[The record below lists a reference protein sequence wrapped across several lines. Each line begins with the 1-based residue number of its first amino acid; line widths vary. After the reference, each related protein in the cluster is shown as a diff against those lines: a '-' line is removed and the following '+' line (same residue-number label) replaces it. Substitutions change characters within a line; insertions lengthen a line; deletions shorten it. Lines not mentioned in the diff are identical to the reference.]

1 CLTSNVFPCPMVKLY
16 LPPRGILSPSNEE
29 DPLDYYYQP
38 IVGRLYVSRIN
49 MALGLL
55 KRDEYSSIL
64 EIGYGSG
71 VLMPTLDKL
80 SDEIYGVDLSCDPDD
95 ISGRLAKLRCYP
107 KLSRG
112 EADKLLFDDNSLDL
126 VIAISVLE
134 HIKEIQPFLAEIH
147 RVLKP
152 SGTLLVGMPA
162 VNKTMEY
169 LFRAIGFAG
178 IDAHHVTSP
187 EEMHRAAA
195 PMFSLKSTDR
205 LPNFLPP
212 KIYLYKSFCFEK

>member
-1 CLTSNVFPCPMVKLY
+1 MAKLY
-16 LPPRGILSPSNEE
+16 LPRKGILEPNNDD
-29 DPLDYYYQP
+29 DPLKYYYVP
-38 IVGRLYVSRIN
+38 LVGKLYISRIN
-49 MALGLL
+49 MTLGLL
-55 KRDEYSSIL
+55 KRHEYSSIL

-71 VLMPTLDKL
+71 VLMPSLTQL
-80 SDEIYGVDLSCDPDD
+80 SDEIYGVDLGSDPDD
-95 ISGRLAKLRCYP
+95 IARRLAKLSCYP

-112 EADKLLFDDNSLDL
+112 IADQLLFEDNSLDL

-134 HIKEIQPFLAEIH
+134 HIKEIQPFLAEIY

-152 SGTLLVGMPA
+152 GGTLLVGMPA

-178 IDAHHVTSP
+178 IEAHHVTSP
-187 EEMHRAAA
+187 EEMSQAASS
-195 PMFSLKSTDR
+195 FFKLQSTAR
-205 LPNFLPP
+205 LPGFLPS

>member
-1 CLTSNVFPCPMVKLY
+1 MTKLA
-16 LPPRGILSPSNEE
+16 LPPKGILEPNNDD
-29 DPLDYYYQP
+29 DPLKYYYVP
-38 IVGRLYVSRIN
+38 IVGKLYVSRIN
-49 MALGLL
+49 MTLGLL
-55 KRDEYSSIL
+55 RQDEYGSIL

-71 VLMPTLDKL
+71 VLMPTLTRL
-80 SDEIYGVDLSCDPDD
+80 SDAIYGVDLSSDPGD
-95 ISGRLAKLRCYP
+95 ISRRLAKLSCYP
-107 KLSRG
+107 KLSQG

-134 HIKEIQPFLAEIH
+134 HIKAIQPFLAEIY

-152 SGTLLVGMPA
+152 GGTLLVGMPA

-169 LFRAIGFAG
+169 LFKAIGFTG
-178 IDAHHVTSP
+178 IEAHHVTSP
-187 EEMHRAAA
+187 EEMHQAAA
-195 PMFSLKSTDR
+195 GMFRLKCSDR